1 MTNTKGDQCH
11 NKVSTFGVSYPMNKR
26 TTDRMASRP
35 EIPSIK
41 ITGNMSAAENFQNTV
56 LRPIIKMKNDILLA
70 HFKKYIAVKKVDY
83 IESVFRNDH
92 TFRSEL
98 RGLVIGNF
106 TLTEYI
112 QYTENQNDINK
123 RMINIVRQRI
133 TDHLDTLSI

>member
-1 MTNTKGDQCH
+1 
-11 NKVSTFGVSYPMNKR
+11 
-26 TTDRMASRP
+26 
-35 EIPSIK
+35 
-41 ITGNMSAAENFQNTV
+41 MSAAENFQNTV